1 VSVSFTLFS
10 EKKYLSINKHEMVY
24 EDISGDLPRSF
35 KYQLRKLSS
44 GFYKQLIKIQP
55 DRTFA
60 AQNDTISLKFPVG
73 SILNMNSL
81 NIHMKGTPTSANT
94 VFFPK
99 YTSTLIKR
107 LSVSVNGVTVQIIN
121 DYNLIY
127 NVMANH
133 NSFNLTTAFGQNVES
148 SIKFTEAA
156 ASGAT
161 EGVITGTNKLVNTTT
176 PTANERLCINHF
188 LGVISGGSTPVW
200 NTDALGEVIL
210 SIQFSDA
217 SVLCGGAEA
226 TALTYGDATYS
237 LTDIYAT
244 VEAYSFSD
252 DSVYTMLTQEDKKIG
267 FNDFIISRFASVSK
281 SAGINVTTYINA
293 SSLDYV
299 IGTGLSDAGVSASV
313 KRMVAYSAG
322 STGATSGVAGA
333 SVATAGINLYTYLTN
348 PAQYGSDGAGGV
360 DGVFTCEQ
368 MRFPLQYITSSTFY
382 LNNRMINYGPLDQL
396 EIFQNN
402 LLALGYEN
410 LDLSANGFNK
420 SIVSLFHYYK
430 HYGAC
435 FQSFEL
441 INPDVFY
448 LSGMNT
454 QGSSVSLQWNATFD
468 PACTFTINPIL
479 IAKTSRIMEV
489 RSGRQVAVI

>member
-1 VSVSFTLFS
+1 
-10 EKKYLSINKHEMVY
+10 MVY
-24 EDISGDLPRSF
+24 ENISADLPRSF

-55 DRTFA
+55 DRTYA
-60 AQNDTISLKFPVG
+60 AQNDTINIRFPVG

-81 NIHMKGTPTSANT
+81 NLHMKGTPSATNV

-107 LSVSVNGVTVQIIN
+107 LSVSINGVTVQIIN

-127 NVMANH
+127 NIMANH
-133 NSFNLTTAFGQNVES
+133 NSFNHTTAFGQNVES
-148 SIKFTEAA
+148 SIKWTEAS
-156 ASGAT
+156 ASGSA
-161 EGVITGTNKLVNTTT
+161 EGAITGTNKILNTAT

-188 LGVISGGSTPVW
+188 LGVIGGGSTPVW
-200 NTDALGEVIL
+200 NTDALGEIIL

-217 SVLCGGAEA
+217 SVLMGGAEA
-226 TALTYGDATYS
+226 SALTYADASYS

-244 VEAYSFSD
+244 IEAFSFSD
-252 DSVYTMLTQEDKKIG
+252 DSVYTMLTAEDKMIG

-281 SAGINVTTYINA
+281 SAGVNVTTYINA

-299 IGTGLSDAGVSASV
+299 IGTALTNDGVSATT
-313 KRMVAYSAG
+313 KRMLAYSAG
-322 STGATSGVAGA
+322 STGATSGTAGP
-333 SVATAGINLYTYLTN
+333 SVATAAINIYTYLTN
-348 PAQYGSDGAGGV
+348 PAQYTNDGVSG

-368 MRFPLQYITSSTFY
+368 MRLNLQYLESSAFY
-382 LNNRMINYGPLDQL
+382 INNRMINYAPLDPL

-410 LDLSANGFNK
+410 LDLSSNGFNP
-420 SIVSLFHYYK
+420 SIVSLFHYLKY
-430 HYGAC
+430 YGVI

-441 INPDVFY
+441 INPEVFY
-448 LSGMNT
+448 LSGLNT
-454 QGSSVSLQWNATFD
+454 QGASVSINWQANFGTVSTQA
-468 PACTFTINPIL
+468 INPI
-479 IAKTSRIMEV
+479 IIGKTSRILQV
-489 RSGRQVAVI
+489 RDGRQISVV